1 MLFYHANLMTMEGPR
16 IPDGWMQLEQ
26 GRIAA
31 IGSMETC
38 PDAPSGEKI
47 DLDGALVLPGFVDA
61 HSHIGLFEDSLGFEG
76 EDGNED
82 TDPLTPQLRAFDAVN
97 PMERSFSEA
106 LAGGVTTVVT
116 GPGSANP
123 IGGQICA
130 LKTAGRR
137 VDAMALS
144 DSIGVKFALGENP
157 KVSYNAKSQTPITRM
172 ATASLIRD
180 MLRKA
185 QEYMEALDEAAEDE
199 DCDEPEYDAKC
210 EALLPVLR
218 REKKAH
224 FHCHRADDIFTAIR
238 IAREFSLDYLL
249 IHGTEGH
256 LIAEELAEEKAAV
269 VTGPLF
275 GTRSKPE
282 LSGFTPAN
290 PALLSDAGV
299 TVAIC
304 TDHPEVA
311 QQLLPLSAG
320 LAVSEGMD
328 YMEALRAITIV
339 PAELCGIS
347 ARVGSLS
354 VGKDAD
360 FLVYR
365 CDPLT
370 LGAKPEQVWVDG
382 KRKI

>member
-1 MLFYHANLMTMEGPR
+1 MLFYHANLLTMDAGR
-16 IPDGWMQLEQ
+16 ISRGWMRITD
-26 GRIAA
+26 GKIAA
-31 IGSMETC
+31 LGSMDTFLPEEG
-38 PDAPSGEKI
+38 AV
-47 DLDGALVLPGFVDA
+47 DLKGALVLPGFVDA
-61 HSHIGLFEDSLGFEG
+61 HCHIGLFEDSLGFEG

-82 TDPLTPQLRAFDAVN
+82 TDPVTPQLRAFDAVN

-106 LAGGVTTVVT
+106 LCGGVTTVVT

-137 VDAMALS
+137 VDAMAIS
-144 DSIGVKFALGENP
+144 DSLAIKFALGENP

-185 QEYMEALDEAAEDE
+185 QEYMDALEKAQEDE
-199 DCDEPEYDAKC
+199 DSDEPEFDAKC
-210 EALLPVLR
+210 EALIPLLR

-238 IAREFSLDYLL
+238 IAKEFGLDYLL
-249 IHGTEGH
+249 IHCTEGH
-256 LIAEELAEEKAAV
+256 LIVQELLEEGVAV

-282 LSGFTPAN
+282 LSNFTPAN
-290 PALLSDAGV
+290 PAILSKAGV
-299 TVAIC
+299 PVAIC

-328 YMEALRAITIV
+328 YLEALRAITIV
-339 PAELCGIS
+339 PAQICGIDH
-347 ARVGSLS
+347 RVGSLT

-365 CDPLT
+365 SDPLA
-370 LGAKPEQVWVDG
+370 LGAKPEQVWVEG
-382 KRKI
+382 KRRV

>member
-1 MLFYHANLMTMEGPR
+1 MLFYHANLLTMDAGR
-16 IPDGWMQLEQ
+16 ISRGWMRITD
-26 GRIAA
+26 GKIAA
-31 IGSMETC
+31 LGSMDTFLPEEG
-38 PDAPSGEKI
+38 AV
-47 DLDGALVLPGFVDA
+47 DLKGALVLPGFVDA
-61 HSHIGLFEDSLGFEG
+61 HCHIGLFEDSLGFEG

-82 TDPLTPQLRAFDAVN
+82 TDPVTPQLRAFDAVN

-106 LAGGVTTVVT
+106 LCGGETTVVT

-137 VDAMALS
+137 VDAMAIS
-144 DSIGVKFALGENP
+144 DSLAIKFALGENP

-185 QEYMEALDEAAEDE
+185 QEYMDALEKAQEDE
-199 DCDEPEYDAKC
+199 DSDEPEFDAKC
-210 EALLPVLR
+210 EALISLLR

-238 IAREFSLDYLL
+238 IAKEFGLDYLL
-249 IHGTEGH
+249 IHCTEGH
-256 LIAEELAEEKAAV
+256 LIAQELLEEGVAV

-282 LSGFTPAN
+282 LSNFTPAN
-290 PALLSDAGV
+290 PAILSKAGV
-299 TVAIC
+299 PVAIC

-328 YMEALRAITIV
+328 YLEALRAITIV
-339 PAELCGIS
+339 PAQICGIDH
-347 ARVGSLS
+347 RVGSLT

-365 CDPLT
+365 SDPLA
-370 LGAKPEQVWVDG
+370 LGAKPEQVWVEG
-382 KRKI
+382 KRRV

>member
-1 MLFYHANLMTMEGPR
+1 MLFYHANLLTMDAGR
-16 IPDGWMQLEQ
+16 ISRGWMRITD
-26 GRIAA
+26 GKIAA
-31 IGSMETC
+31 LGSMDTFLPEEG
-38 PDAPSGEKI
+38 AV
-47 DLDGALVLPGFVDA
+47 DLKGALVLPGFVDA
-61 HSHIGLFEDSLGFEG
+61 HCHIGLFEDSLGFEG

-82 TDPLTPQLRAFDAVN
+82 TDPVTPQLRAFDAVN

-106 LAGGVTTVVT
+106 LCGGVTTVVT

-137 VDAMALS
+137 VDAMAIS
-144 DSIGVKFALGENP
+144 DSLAIKFALGENP

-185 QEYMEALDEAAEDE
+185 QEYMDALEKAQEDE
-199 DCDEPEYDAKC
+199 DSDEPEFDAKC
-210 EALLPVLR
+210 EALISLLR

-238 IAREFSLDYLL
+238 IAKEFGLDYLL
-249 IHGTEGH
+249 IHCTEGH
-256 LIAEELAEEKAAV
+256 LIAQELLEEGVAV

-282 LSGFTPAN
+282 LSNFTPAN
-290 PALLSDAGV
+290 PAILSKAGV
-299 TVAIC
+299 PVAIC

-328 YMEALRAITIV
+328 YLEALRAITIV
-339 PAELCGIS
+339 PAQICGIDH
-347 ARVGSLS
+347 RVGSLT

-365 CDPLT
+365 SDPLA
-370 LGAKPEQVWVDG
+370 LGAKPEQVGVEG
-382 KRKI
+382 KRRV